1 MREIKFRAWDMGKKR
16 MVYFDEFERFGF
28 INHKM
33 DDTISLT
40 GSVSLLLST
49 DPEYYIWLQFTGL
62 KDKNGKK
69 IYEGDIL
76 SLDGNLTADNSM
88 GFEPNGF
95 MFDETDIFIVVW
107 NEELACWDLDFDRY
121 EADTG
126 EELPWKYKRDSRNLF
141 ISENIKIIGNI
152 YENPELKP

>member
-62 KDKNGKK
+62 KDKNGKE
-69 IYEGDIL
+69 IYEGDIVGI
-76 SLDGNLTADNSM
+76 SGSSK
-88 GFEPNGF
+88 EPFIIWSEMKFNCGCCSHVYGWEF
-95 MFDETDIFIVVW
+95 VGSRFDFDEKEFEV
-107 NEELACWDLDFDRY
+107 F
-121 EADTG
+121 
-126 EELPWKYKRDSRNLF
+126 
-141 ISENIKIIGNI
+141 GNI